1 MQWSMQ
7 IEGIILYVLIL
18 VIGCCIGSFLNVCI
32 YRIPNR
38 EDITTTRSHCFS
50 CGNVLKW
57 YDMFPIISYIV
68 LRGKCRKCHAKI
80 SVQYPTIELLNGIL
94 YLLIVFIKGF
104 EIETIFVCLLASC
117 LIVLSVIDWRIYEIP
132 VGLNV
137 FIAIL
142 GVVNLIIHYTDWT
155 NYLIGAFCVSGFM
168 FVLFVLTKGRG
179 IGGGDI
185 KLMFAAGLLLG
196 WQNIILAF
204 ALGCIIGSVI
214 HLLRMRL
221 SGEEHVLAF
230 GPYLSVG
237 IMIAAL
243 WGEQI
248 IKAYLTLVL

>member
-1 MQWSMQ
+1 MQGTIQ
-7 IEGIILYVLIL
+7 IEGIILYIMIFIV
-18 VIGCCIGSFLNVCI
+18 GCCIGSFLNVCI
-32 YRIPNR
+32 YRIPNH

-68 LRGKCRKCHAKI
+68 LRGRCRKCHAKI
-80 SVQYPTIELLNGIL
+80 SVQYPIIELLNGIL

-104 EIETIFVCLLASC
+104 EIETLFICLLASC

-142 GVVNLIIHYTDWT
+142 GVINLIIHYTDWT
-155 NYLIGAFCVSGFM
+155 NYIIGAFCVSGFM
-168 FVLFVLTKGRG
+168 FILFVLTKGRG

-185 KLMFAAGLLLG
+185 KLMFATGLLLG

-204 ALGCIIGSVI
+204 ALGCIIGSII

-243 WGEQI
+243 WGGQI
-248 IKAYLTLVL
+248 IKAYLMLVF

>member
-1 MQWSMQ
+1 M
-7 IEGIILYVLIL
+7 
-18 VIGCCIGSFLNVCI
+18 
-32 YRIPNR
+32 
-38 EDITTTRSHCFS
+38 
-50 CGNVLKW
+50 
-57 YDMFPIISYIV
+57 
-68 LRGKCRKCHAKI
+68 
-80 SVQYPTIELLNGIL
+80 
-94 YLLIVFIKGF
+94 IVFIKGF
-104 EIETIFVCLLASC
+104 EIETIFICLLASC

-204 ALGCIIGSVI
+204 ALGCILGSII

-248 IKAYLTLVL
+248 VKAYLMLVL